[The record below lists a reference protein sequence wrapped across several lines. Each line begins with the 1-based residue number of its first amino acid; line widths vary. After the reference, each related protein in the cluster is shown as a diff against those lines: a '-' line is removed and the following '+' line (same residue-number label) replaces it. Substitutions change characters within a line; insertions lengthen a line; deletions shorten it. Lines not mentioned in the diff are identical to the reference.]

1 MSAADLLK
9 QARGSGYGASPKSEG
24 ETGDRSFPL
33 TPDEM
38 KTVAEGPCVAHGEH
52 KDGKFHVHSISVEQG
67 AENEDA
73 IMVKTPT
80 QISPS

>member
-9 QARGSGYGASPKSEG
+9 QARGSGYGSSPKSEG

-33 TPDEM
+33 TPEEIE
-38 KTVAEGPCVAHGEH
+38 AIEEGPCVAHGEH
-52 KDGKFHVHSISVEQG
+52 KDGKFHVHSVSAEQG
-67 AENEDA
+67 AQDEEA

>member
-9 QARGSGYGASPKSEG
+9 QARGSGYGSSPKSEG

-33 TPDEM
+33 TPEEIQTL
-38 KTVAEGPCVAHGEH
+38 KEGPCCAHGEH
-52 KDGKFHVHSISVEQG
+52 KDGKFHVSSVEPEQG
-67 AENEDA
+67 KSNEDA

-80 QISPS
+80 NLSPS